1 MQSCRRRT
9 FHHRSHFRCL
19 FLVQSLHSVLALLLG
34 TLLLGHIL
42 GHSGSG
48 VSVKGRGF
56 LVGLVLD
63 GLDGELLLALLK
75 RRSVLD
81 P

>member
-1 MQSCRRRT
+1 MQSCRRKT
-9 FHHRSHFRCL
+9 FHHRGHFRCL
-19 FLVQSLHSVLALLLG
+19 FLVQGLHSLLALLLG

-42 GHSGSG
+42 GHGGSG
-48 VSVKGRGF
+48 VSVKGRGL
-56 LVGLVLD
+56 LVGFVLD
-63 GLDGELLLALLK
+63 GLDGELLLALLR